1 MASNHEQLEP
11 AAPTYDELQGQ
22 HQLHEERLEVLKQKA
37 WLTPD
42 EEVEEKTIKKLKLR
56 IKDKMASLRLQRS

>member
-56 IKDKMASLRLQRS
+56 IKDQMVSLHP

>member
-1 MASNHEQLEP
+1 MASIHEQLEP
-11 AAPTYDELQGQ
+11 AAPTYDELHGQ

-42 EEVEEKTIKKLKLR
+42 EEMEEKTIKKLKLR
-56 IKDKMASLRLQRS
+56 IKDKMASLRLQSS